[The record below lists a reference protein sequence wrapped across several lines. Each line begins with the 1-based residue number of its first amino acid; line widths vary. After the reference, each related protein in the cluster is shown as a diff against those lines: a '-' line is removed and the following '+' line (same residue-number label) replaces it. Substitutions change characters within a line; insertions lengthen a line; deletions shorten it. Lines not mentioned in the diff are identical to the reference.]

1 MALPLPK
8 GYVCLRTPRPP
19 RLDGVL
25 DGAWDLAPWTDD
37 FVDIANDARPR
48 FRTRAKM
55 LWDDRALY
63 IGAEM
68 EEPHVWGTLTERDSV
83 IFHDNDFEVFLDPD
97 GDHADYLELEVN
109 ALGTP
114 WDLRLAYPYRAG
126 GGELPYTIEGL
137 KVGVHVDGTLND
149 PRDEDRGWS
158 VTLAWPWEDLRAWCR
173 GSCPPLAGEVWRID
187 FSRVQWRHDVV
198 DGGYRRRSGPE
209 DNWVW
214 SPIGAV
220 DMHRPWM
227 WGRLQFADG
236 PASLRGDPDWADRM
250 ALVEAWEGRGRAVPE
265 GVEASGEG
273 ELWTARRGAWTIDAR
288 SRLRPAPRSHG
299 A

>member
-1 MALPLPK
+1 MPK

-25 DGAWDLAPWTDD
+25 SAEWDLAPWTDD
-37 FVDIANDARPR
+37 FVDIANDVRPR

-55 LWDDRALY
+55 LWDDEALY
-63 IGAEM
+63 IGAEL
-68 EEPHVWGTLTERDSV
+68 EEPHVWGTLTKRDSV

-114 WDLRLAYPYRAG
+114 WDLRLAYPYRAKG
-126 GGELPYTIEGL
+126 SELPYTIKGL
-137 KVGVHVDGTLND
+137 RVGVHVDGTLND
-149 PRDEDRGWS
+149 PSDEDRGWS
-158 VTLAWPWEDLRAWCR
+158 VTIAWPWEDIREWCR
-173 GSCPPLAGEVWRID
+173 GACPPQAGDVWKID

-198 DGGYRRRSGPE
+198 DGAYRRREGPE

-214 SPIGAV
+214 SAMGVV

-236 PASLRGDPDWADRM
+236 PTALRGDPDWADRM
-250 ALVEAWEGRGRAVPE
+250 ALVEAWESRGRAVPE
-265 GVEASGEG
+265 GVDVGGEG
-273 ELWTARRGAWTIDAR
+273 ESWRARRGAWTIDAF
-288 SRLRPAPRSHG
+288 SRLLPAAQEKR
-299 A
+299 